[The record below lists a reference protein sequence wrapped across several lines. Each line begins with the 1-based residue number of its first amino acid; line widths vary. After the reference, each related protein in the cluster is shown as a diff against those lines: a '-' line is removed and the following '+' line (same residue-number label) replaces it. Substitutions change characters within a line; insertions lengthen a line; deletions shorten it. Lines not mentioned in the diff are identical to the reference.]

1 MARLQKRFYQRE
13 TLLVARALLN
23 QMLVTNIGGV
33 RTSGIIVETE
43 AYGGLIDE
51 AAHSYRGVTKRTEV
65 MFREGGFCYVYF
77 IYGAHYCVNVVTGA
91 EGEGSA
97 VLIRAVEPF
106 DGKEVMEARRPGAAG
121 FDLTNGPGKLCKALS
136 IGPSLLGEWLPDS
149 HLIWL
154 EKRKALPPERIGASP
169 RVGISK
175 ATTFEWRFFDK
186 GSLWVS
192 KGSFTPRRSRRQ

>member
-1 MARLQKRFYQRE
+1 MARLKKRFYQKE

-97 VLIRAVEPF
+97 VLIRAVEPC

-121 FDLTNGPGKLCKALS
+121 SDLTNGPGKLCKALS

-169 RVGISK
+169 RIGISK

-186 GSLWVS
+186 SSLWVS
-192 KGSFTPRRSRRQ
+192 KGSFTPRRSRRR